1 MSKAELEQWEKRYA
15 TNAYSPRERASPLVV
30 TWLDRLARGRA
41 LDIACGHGR
50 NAIFLAEHGYLV
62 DAIDISRHALLQ
74 AQHRATSLGLS
85 VNWIQADLDQIV
97 LPKGTY
103 KVIVSSFY
111 RIQNLAPFIVAALS
125 PNGILLCEDHMLSP
139 QPGDGQLG
147 EKHRLQPGELRAL
160 FPRLVPLHY
169 EEGLVHEQGRV
180 DTLARL
186 VAQKRG
192 E

>member
-15 TNAYSPRERASPLVV
+15 TNAYSPRQRASQLVL

-74 AQHRATSLGLS
+74 AHHRAISLGLS
-85 VNWIQADLDQIV
+85 VNWIQADLDQIE

-103 KVIVSSFY
+103 QVIVSSFY
-111 RIQNLAPFIVAALS
+111 RIQNLAPSIVAALS
-125 PNGILLCEDHMLSP
+125 PNGILLCEDHLLSP
-139 QPGDGQLG
+139 QPVDGQLS
-147 EKHRLQPGELRAL
+147 EKHRLQPGELSAL
-160 FPRLVPLHY
+160 FSSLTLLHY
-169 EEGLVHEQGRV
+169 EEGVTHEEERV
-180 DTLARL
+180 NTLARL
-186 VAQKRG
+186 VARKKG
-192 E
+192 V

>member
-15 TNAYSPRERASPLVV
+15 TNTYSPRQKASPLVV
-30 TWLDRLARGRA
+30 TWLHRLSHGRA
-41 LDIACGHGR
+41 LEIACGHGR

-85 VNWIQADLDQIV
+85 VNWIQADLDQIE
-97 LPKGTY
+97 LPKLIY
-103 KVIVSSFY
+103 NVIVSSFY

-125 PNGILLCEDHMLSP
+125 PNGILLCEDHLLSP
-139 QPGDGQLG
+139 QPVDGQLG
-147 EKHRLQPGELRAL
+147 EKHRLQPGELPAL
-160 FPRLVPLHY
+160 FSSLIPLHY
-169 EEGLVHEQGRV
+169 EEGLVREDERV
-180 DTLARL
+180 NTLARL